1 METPPDLQSKKKLLI
16 YNKSQKN
23 EWDIVYNKLYTNITF
38 LFLFFVD
45 LDISISSFGFS
56 EAIAYI
62 NQKENGLLLRV

>member
-1 METPPDLQSKKKLLI
+1 METPPDLQSKFFLLI

-45 LDISISSFGFS
+45 LDISISYFGFS